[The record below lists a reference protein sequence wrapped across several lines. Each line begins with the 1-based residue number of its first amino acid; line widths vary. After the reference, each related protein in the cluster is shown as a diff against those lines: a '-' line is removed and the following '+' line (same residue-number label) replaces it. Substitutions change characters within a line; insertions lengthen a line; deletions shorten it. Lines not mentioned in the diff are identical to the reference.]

1 MATQS
6 ILIIIFIISA
16 YFKPQS
22 AFQIIVHSKLIGIV
36 NMSSDRLLVSIIG
49 YGLFALEC
57 FRLEE
62 VVSGTLCFSW
72 CLFPGEIRETNGQP
86 GSNCFFSFAEF
97 VSGGSW
103 TCMHSGYIFCMHASF
118 SIRGLAE
125 LVIDV
130 LSEPIIVFQSVC
142 NMLMPSLRCCRQM
155 ASLAP
160 MCFLFVATFSSE
172 DQNSFTWFAFAMFV
186 VLLCFFCSR
195 IFSGYM

>member
-1 MATQS
+1 
-6 ILIIIFIISA
+6 
-16 YFKPQS
+16 
-22 AFQIIVHSKLIGIV
+22 
-36 NMSSDRLLVSIIG
+36 
-49 YGLFALEC
+49 
-57 FRLEE
+57 
-62 VVSGTLCFSW
+62 
-72 CLFPGEIRETNGQP
+72 LFPGEIRETNGQP

-160 MCFLFVATFSSE
+160 MCFLFVATVSSE